1 MKKINVVL
9 VGQPNVGKSLLINAL
24 CKANMKVGNFP
35 GVTVEKAVAKAYYKD
50 YEIKFIDLPGTY
62 ALDGYS
68 EEEKITKNYI
78 ENENYDII
86 VNVLDS
92 TNLER
97 NLALSM
103 QLLDI
108 NKKMIL
114 ALNMQDEAHNE
125 GAWINDKALEEL
137 LKIPCISVSAKTK
150 QNLNSLLELIIQNH
164 EKQFIAPQRIYSDV
178 IENELDK
185 ITEFLNNKKL
195 NHHDL
200 SNRQFAFD
208 LLLGKQQSEFDELNS
223 LINSARNRLFMEYD
237 TQDLNM
243 IFRENL
249 MAFAK
254 AVAMKVLSQSK
265 KKNKNLTKNIDAI
278 LTNKYLGIPIFLFF
292 MWALFQLTFTLGQ
305 IPMDYIESG
314 FAAFGNLCKEYISNE
329 LLASILAD
337 GIIGG
342 VGAVVL
348 FLPNIIIL
356 FFGIALLE
364 TTGYMSRVAF
374 LLDGIL
380 HKFGLHGK
388 SFIPLITGFG
398 CSVPAFMATRTL
410 KNKRDRLLTLF
421 VINFMSCGARLPV
434 YVLFIGAF
442 FPSEKAGNYL
452 FGIYILGAILGLC
465 AAKLLRMTAF
475 RGFDEPFVMEMP
487 KYRMPNWHLVWFM
500 VYNKAKMYLKKAGTF
515 ILLASLLI
523 WFASNFPQN
532 NVADVN
538 LSELEKQE
546 LAIENSYLGQF
557 GKAIEPVF
565 APLELDWKLSVSLV
579 SGLAA
584 KEVMISTMGVLYS
597 LGSEVDEENLA
608 LRETIAKTIPFPTAV
623 AYILFVMIYN
633 PCFAATI
640 VFSKESGKAK
650 YTLYLFIFTCTV
662 AYIVAFVGL
671 NITKFVLN

>member
-1 MKKINVVL
+1 MKRITIAL
-9 VGQPNVGKSLLINAL
+9 AGQPNVGKSLLINAL
-24 CKANMKVGNFP
+24 CKANMKVGNFS
-35 GVTVEKAVAKAYYKD
+35 GVTIEKAMAKTRYKN
-50 YEIKFIDLPGTY
+50 YEFEIIDLPGTY
-62 ALDGYS
+62 SLDGYS
-68 EEEKITKNYI
+68 EEEKITRHFLESK
-78 ENENYDII
+78 NYDII
-86 VNVLDS
+86 VNVLDA

-97 NLALSM
+97 NLIFSLE
-103 QLLDI
+103 LLNL
-108 NKKMIL
+108 NKKMLL
-114 ALNMQDEAHNE
+114 ALNMCDEAKKE
-125 GAWINDKALEEL
+125 GIKLQSEILSQELNINVLQ
-137 LKIPCISVSAKTK
+137 ISAKTK
-150 QNLNSLLELIIQNH
+150 ENLELL
-164 EKQFIAPQRIYSDV
+164 
-178 IENELDK
+178 LDK
-185 ITEFLNNKKL
+185 IITLFESKFIPKSKFSTPLCEKNLAKEELLNYAN
-195 NHHDL
+195 DL
-200 SNRQFAFD
+200 SN
-208 LLLGKQQSEFDELNS
+208 
-223 LINSARNRLFMEYD
+223 
-237 TQDLNM
+237 
-243 IFRENL
+243 
-249 MAFAK
+249 
-254 AVAMKVLSQSK
+254 KVITYTK
-265 KKNKNLTKNIDAI
+265 KEKNLTKKIDALLI
-278 LTNKYLGIPIFLFF
+278 HKIFGLPIFLFF
-292 MWALFQLTFTLGQ
+292 MWALFQLTFSLGQ
-305 IPMDYIESG
+305 IPMDYIESSFTALG
-314 FAAFGNLCKEYISNE
+314 DLIKNNVPNTF
-329 LLASILAD
+329 LASALAD
-337 GIIGG
+337 GVIAG
-342 VGAVVL
+342 VGAVIL

-380 HKFGLHGK
+380 YKFGLHGK

-421 VINFMSCGARLPV
+421 IINFMSCGARLPV

-532 NVADVN
+532 NADKN
-538 LSELEKQE
+538 LGELEKQE
-546 LAIENSYLGQF
+546 LIIENSYLGQF
-557 GKAIEPVF
+557 GKAIEPIF
-565 APLELDWKLSVSLV
+565 TPLELDWKLSVSLV

-597 LGSEVDEENLA
+597 LGSEVDEGNME
-608 LRETIAKTIPFPTAV
+608 LREIIANTIPFPTAV

-640 VFSKESGKAK
+640 VFSKESGKIK
-650 YTLYLFIFTCTV
+650 YTFFLFLFTCTI
-662 AYIVAFVGL
+662 AYIVAFIGL
-671 NITKFVLN
+671 NITKFVIN

>member
-1 MKKINVVL
+1 MKRITIAL
-9 VGQPNVGKSLLINAL
+9 AGQPNVGKSLLINAL
-24 CKANMKVGNFP
+24 CKANMKVGNFS
-35 GVTVEKAVAKAYYKD
+35 GVTIEKAMAKTRYKN
-50 YEIKFIDLPGTY
+50 YEFEIIDLPGTY
-62 ALDGYS
+62 SLDGYS
-68 EEEKITKNYI
+68 EEEKITRHFLESK
-78 ENENYDII
+78 NYDII
-86 VNVLDS
+86 VNVLDA

-97 NLALSM
+97 NLIFSLE
-103 QLLDI
+103 LLNL
-108 NKKMIL
+108 NKKMLL
-114 ALNMQDEAHNE
+114 ALNMCDEAKKE
-125 GAWINDKALEEL
+125 GIKLQSEFLSQELNINVLQ
-137 LKIPCISVSAKTK
+137 ISAKTK
-150 QNLNSLLELIIQNH
+150 ENLELL
-164 EKQFIAPQRIYSDV
+164 
-178 IENELDK
+178 LDK
-185 ITEFLNNKKL
+185 IITLFESKFIPKSKFSTPLCEKNLAKEELLNYAN
-195 NHHDL
+195 DL
-200 SNRQFAFD
+200 SN
-208 LLLGKQQSEFDELNS
+208 
-223 LINSARNRLFMEYD
+223 
-237 TQDLNM
+237 
-243 IFRENL
+243 
-249 MAFAK
+249 
-254 AVAMKVLSQSK
+254 KVITYTK
-265 KKNKNLTKNIDAI
+265 KEKNLTKKIDALLI
-278 LTNKYLGIPIFLFF
+278 HKIFGLPIFLFF
-292 MWALFQLTFTLGQ
+292 MWALFQLTFSLGQ
-305 IPMDYIESG
+305 IPMDYIESSFTALG
-314 FAAFGNLCKEYISNE
+314 DLIKNNVPNTF
-329 LLASILAD
+329 LASALAD
-337 GIIGG
+337 GVIAG
-342 VGAVVL
+342 VGAVIL

-380 HKFGLHGK
+380 YKFGLHGK

-532 NVADVN
+532 NADKN
-538 LSELEKQE
+538 LGELEKQE
-546 LAIENSYLGQF
+546 LIIENSYLGQF
-557 GKAIEPVF
+557 GKAIEPIF

-597 LGSEVDEENLA
+597 LGSEVDEGNME
-608 LRETIAKTIPFPTAV
+608 LREIIANTIPFPTAV

-640 VFSKESGKAK
+640 VFSKESGKIK
-650 YTLYLFIFTCTV
+650 YTFFLFLFTCTI
-662 AYIVAFVGL
+662 AYIVAFIGL
-671 NITKFVLN
+671 NITKFIIN